1 MPRRIRQEFP
11 GAVYYISI
19 DSRPDREAFGDSVD
33 RKRFLQILTTATRRY
48 NLIVHAYVLLDDGYR
63 LLMETPMGNMSR
75 AMQYINSHYMAY
87 RNTRND
93 QKGRVFSGRYK
104 SNVIQKEKYLLQLCR
119 HIHLLPVFKGLISR
133 PENFQWSS
141 YNAYLQNRFPDFE
154 PSMKDVLMNFDG
166 FLQRKRRKFQR
177 YVDSGMNW
185 STTEVEKLLR
195 ENSILGDDLFVEMV
209 DNIDKK
215 LEPEISESNITPD
228 EIIDRTAE
236 YFKIPRRTIITNE
249 VKPNPPRNLAIYL
262 CRDMMDVSLED
273 LGKVFG
279 VCSSCICN
287 TAKRV
292 DANVRM
298 GGDMGKTI
306 EELRDHIGTNKEYS
320 TMSI

>member
-1 MPRRIRQEFP
+1 MPRGTRHEFP

-19 DSRPDREAFGDSVD
+19 NSRPDRNAFGDSVD
-33 RKRFLQILTTATRRY
+33 RKRFLQILTTACKRY

-63 LLMETPMGNMSR
+63 LLLETPMGNMSR

-87 RNTRND
+87 RNTRDD

-104 SNVIQKEKYLLQLCR
+104 SNVIQKENYLLQLCS

-141 YNAYLQNRFPDFE
+141 YNAYIQNRFPDFE
-154 PSMKDVLMNFDG
+154 PAMKDVLMNFDG

-177 YVDSGMNW
+177 YVDSGMKNGPGQ
-185 STTEVEKLLR
+185 VEKLLY
-195 ENSILGDDLFVEMV
+195 ENKILGDDSFVQMV
-209 DNIDKK
+209 ENSDKK
-215 LEPEISESNITPD
+215 LVAENGETLITPD
-228 EIIDRTAE
+228 EIINKTAE

-249 VKPNPPRNLAIYL
+249 VKPNPPRNAAIYL

-298 GGDMGKTI
+298 GGEMGKTI
-306 EELRDHIGTNKEYS
+306 EELRDHIGSNKEYS
-320 TMSI
+320 SMSI